1 MYDVEQIR
9 KDFPVLKT
17 EINGHRNTFLD
28 TAASAQKPRVVIE
41 KMADFYLN
49 NYANV
54 HRGSYWLSEV
64 STEAYEK
71 ARKTVQKFLNALR
84 PEIGRAHV

>member
-9 KDFPVLKT
+9 KDFPVLNV

-28 TAASAQKPRVVIE
+28 SAASAQKPRTIVE
-41 KMADFYLN
+41 KMSAFYLN

-54 HRGSYWLSEV
+54 HRGSYLLSEV
-64 STEAYEK
+64 STEAVPSATEPSGI
-71 ARKTVQKFLNALR
+71 T
-84 PEIGRAHV
+84 I